1 MDQKMEAL
9 HQQLQKMRR
18 EKEVQEDALYVIRQ
32 KQVRLESV
40 ESELFHME
48 REKSNLVAQAHEV
61 WQGNH
66 GRSVA
71 HEAEDIAHQ
80 NWRQLRR
87 TVEDSREAL
96 QQEQKRLQNN
106 VYQLEEEQKR
116 IHKELLL

>member
-1 MDQKMEAL
+1 M
-9 HQQLQKMRR
+9 
-18 EKEVQEDALYVIRQ
+18 
-32 KQVRLESV
+32 
-40 ESELFHME
+40 
-48 REKSNLVAQAHEV
+48 
-61 WQGNH
+61 
-66 GRSVA
+66 A

-96 QQEQKRLQNN
+96 QQEQQRLQNN

>member
-1 MDQKMEAL
+1 MDRKVEAL
-9 HQQLQKMRR
+9 HQQLQKMRQ
-18 EKEVQEDALYVIRQ
+18 EKEVQEDALYAIRQ

-87 TVEDSREAL
+87 TVEESREAL
-96 QQEQKRLQNN
+96 QQEQQRLQKT
-106 VYQLEEEQKR
+106 VYQLEKEQKR

>member
-1 MDQKMEAL
+1 MDQKMEVL

-48 REKSNLVAQAHEV
+48 REKSNLVAQAHE
-61 WQGNH
+61 
-66 GRSVA
+66 
-71 HEAEDIAHQ
+71 AEDIAHQ
-80 NWRQLRR
+80 NWHQLRR

-96 QQEQKRLQNN
+96 QQEQQRLQKT

>member
-1 MDQKMEAL
+1 MDRKMEAL

-18 EKEVQEDALYVIRQ
+18 EKELQEDALYAIRQ

-40 ESELFHME
+40 GSELFHME

-71 HEAEDIAHQ
+71 HA
-80 NWRQLRR
+80 
-87 TVEDSREAL
+87 VE
-96 QQEQKRLQNN
+96 
-106 VYQLEEEQKR
+106 
-116 IHKELLL
+116 I